1 MITIS
6 LRRLHVGAVGLGV
19 TASLV
24 AALFVVPPAAASE
37 RDKSRHAADQHSLSH
52 QDLLLVDGALFG
64 VGPVAQQLGTSVDTM
79 FSGEELQ
86 RVQAYAREA
95 RDGLVASR
103 VAAVKQAVSD
113 IRSGSV
119 NTVDDGFRT
128 LGDAFRSYI
137 EETYSADEIEEA
149 MQKSSSSAIVPMCGA
164 VAACVA
170 AVAFAVYAGAVVH
183 NAAAIT
189 AAAAVLVSVYA
200 WCGAWVGCGRGTDTG
215 TERVRHEKFLAN
227 ATRVGRELPA

>member
-6 LRRLHVGAVGLGV
+6 FRGAHSGAVGLAVVG
-19 TASLV
+19 SLV
-24 AALFVVPPAAASE
+24 AALVVAPPAVATE
-37 RDKSRHAADQHSLSH
+37 RETNQPAGQSGLSD
-52 QDLLLVDGALFG
+52 QDLLLIDGALFG
-64 VGPVAQQLGTSVDTM
+64 VGPVAQQLGTSIDTV
-79 FSGEELQ
+79 FSGDELQ
-86 RVQAYAREA
+86 RIETYARDA

-103 VAAVKQAVSD
+103 ASAVEQAVDD

-119 NTVDDGFRT
+119 NTVEDGFRT
-128 LGDAFRSYI
+128 LGDAFESYV
-137 EETYSADEIEEA
+137 EETYSAEELEA
-149 MQKSSSSAIVPMCGA
+149 ATQKYSSSAVVPMCGA

-200 WCGAWVGCGRGTDTG
+200 WCGAWVGCGRGADTG
-215 TERVRHEKFLAN
+215 TERVKHEKFLAN
-227 ATRVGRELPA
+227 ATRVGQALPA